1 MSKTRKQGQPAAAGP
16 RAVARNKQAWRNYDI
31 LERFEAGIVLTG
43 SEIKSIR
50 DGRITLAE
58 SYVRIDGE
66 EATLVG
72 ANIAAYH
79 AASYLNHEPTRPR
92 RLLLHKKEISKL
104 IGRVQLRGLTMV
116 PLSVYFRRGW
126 AKVEVAVVRG
136 KAKRDHREDLKKRDA
151 QREMQRA
158 FAGKHR

>member
-1 MSKTRKQGQPAAAGP
+1 MSKARSSRPGP
-16 RAVARNKQAWRNYDI
+16 VARNKKARRDYEI
-31 LERFEAGIVLTG
+31 LECFEAGIVLTG

-50 DGRITLAE
+50 AGRITLAE

-66 EATLVG
+66 AATLVG
-72 ANIAAYH
+72 ANIAAYS
-79 AASYLNHEPTRPR
+79 AASYLNHEPARPR
-92 RLLLHKKEISKL
+92 RLLLHRKEIKKL
-104 IGRVQLRGLTMV
+104 VGRVQLRGLTMV

-136 KAKRDHREDLKKRDA
+136 KGKRDRRQDMKTRDA

-158 FAGKHR
+158 VSLKRR